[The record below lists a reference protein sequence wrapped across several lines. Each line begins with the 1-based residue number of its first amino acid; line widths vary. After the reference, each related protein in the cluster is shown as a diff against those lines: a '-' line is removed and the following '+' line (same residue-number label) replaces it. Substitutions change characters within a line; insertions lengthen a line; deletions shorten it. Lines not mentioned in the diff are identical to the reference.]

1 MNQHEKSSLLLITML
16 LMVSCSEAG
25 IQPIDDHQ
33 DTVVDDLLEITGSV
47 CTSDPTEAVFPVKIM
62 LIVDCSGSMQMT
74 DPASA
79 SVQPGRQAAA
89 KKLIDRFKNNPAV
102 SFSVVQFNGKIVIN
116 GSSGSATT
124 GFTNDIVALNAAL
137 STLAQADITTDYQGA
152 LSAAYEVLQRDM
164 FEASPTE
171 RVRTKYVIIFLS
183 DGGPNPKCKEG
194 CGNDDATV
202 LAPGITV
209 DSWCDLPRDKWCDV
223 YNPTNCDDMEKW
235 YPSMVEPCKGYNQD
249 QQILQKV
256 NEIIDLGKQ
265 YSVGEIR
272 LHTGFLYVPGLD
284 PLIQQLFVGIDP
296 AKDIVDCVTKVGTFP
311 KIITPEC
318 LLRKMADAGN
328 GIFRNFSSG
337 QQIDFLSINYST
349 VARPFGMTSLIASN
363 INTVPYVNKVLV
375 DTDGD
380 GLDDQTEFEYKLNP
394 LSPDTDGDGYNDK
407 LEYDRRKAGFDPLN
421 ANIPVK
427 KCIERD
433 DLDGDGLNGCE
444 EKILG
449 TDPKIADTDRDR
461 IIDGMEFIA
470 GTNPLVDDTK
480 QDIDFD
486 GKLSGEEI
494 RIHSS
499 PVTADTEV
507 HAGFRYIYDVS
518 DQGDR
523 PDRRKCYD
531 FNIRHVRLVTTTEK
545 GYAGSL
551 GYNDIILT
559 FGEGPSDDPRDY
571 GSFKAACV
579 RAQYVAPNY
588 KYPANG
594 RVEIEDKD
602 FYPLP
607 TLLKSRADALKD
619 HSKDP
624 CRGAPLP

>member
-1 MNQHEKSSLLLITML
+1 MHKRMKSPMPVLAILLAAAA
-16 LMVSCSEAG
+16 SCSEAG

-33 DTVVDDLLEITGSV
+33 DTVVDDLLQIEGTV

-74 DPASA
+74 DPSSA
-79 SVQPGRQAAA
+79 VQPGRQAAA

-102 SFSVVQFNGKIVIN
+102 SFSVVQFNGKIVVN
-116 GSSGSATT
+116 GSSSSSTS
-124 GFTNDIVALNAAL
+124 GFTNDVAVLNAAL
-137 STLAQADITTDYQGA
+137 SSLAQADITTDYQGA
-152 LSAAYEVLQRDM
+152 LSTAYEILQRDM

-171 RVRTKYVIIFLS
+171 RVRTKYVVIFVS

-194 CGNDDATV
+194 CTNDPPSV
-202 LAPGITV
+202 PGISM
-209 DSWCDLPRDKWCDV
+209 DSWCDLPRDKWCDSF
-223 YNPTNCDDMEKW
+223 NPTDCQNNMLTW
-235 YPSMVEPCKGYNQD
+235 YPAMVEPCKAYNQD
-249 QQILQKV
+249 SQILQKV
-256 NEIIDLGKQ
+256 AEIMDLGRQ

-272 LHTGFLYVPGLD
+272 FHTGFLYLPGLD
-284 PLIQQLFVGIDP
+284 PALQKLFVGIDP
-296 AKDIVDCVTKVGTFP
+296 AVDVVDCETKLGTFP

-318 LLRKMADAGN
+318 LLRKMADVGN

-337 QQIDFLSINYST
+337 QQIDFLSINYAT

-363 INTVPYVNKVLV
+363 INSIPYINKLLV

-380 GLDDQTEFEYKLNP
+380 GLDDETEFAAKLNP

-407 LEYDRRKAGFDPLN
+407 LEYDRRKAGFDPLDPN
-421 ANIPVK
+421 VPVK
-427 KCIERD
+427 KCIERE

-461 IIDGMEFIA
+461 ITDGIEFIF
-470 GTNPLVDDTK
+470 GTNPLADDTK

-499 PVTADTEV
+499 PNTADPEI
-507 HAGFRYIYDVS
+507 HAGYRYIYDVR

-531 FNIRHVRLVTTTEK
+531 FSIRHVRLVTTSEK
-545 GYAGSL
+545 GFAGSL

-571 GSFKAACV
+571 GAFKAACV
-579 RAQYVAPNY
+579 RAQYVTPNY
-588 KYPANG
+588 KYPADG
-594 RVEIEDKD
+594 RVTLEDKD

-607 TLLKSRADALKD
+607 TLLKGRADALKD